1 MKMKHWSGYGTV
13 EAKKVAAGP
22 DFLKVVVRGSH
33 ERGIER
39 TDKID
44 VFNWLVKRFDR
55 KRMDWMEIAH
65 VDTDVHYEGSGLEV
79 CTFNIQFRS
88 LQ

>member
-1 MKMKHWSGYGTV
+1 MKLKHWSGYGTV
-13 EAKKVAAGP
+13 DAKKIGSGR

-33 ERGIER
+33 ECGIER
-39 TDKID
+39 TDKVD

-55 KRMDWMEIAH
+55 KRTDWMEIE
-65 VDTDVHYEGSGLEV
+65 DIETDVHYEENDMEV
-79 CTFNIQFRS
+79 CIFMIKFRN